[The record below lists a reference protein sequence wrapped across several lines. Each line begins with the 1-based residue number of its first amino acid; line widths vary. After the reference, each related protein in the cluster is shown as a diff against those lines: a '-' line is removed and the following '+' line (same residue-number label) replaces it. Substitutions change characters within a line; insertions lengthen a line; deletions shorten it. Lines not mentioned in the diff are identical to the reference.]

1 MHNLGHLEKT
11 LVGEVGSKLLK
22 SFISSESAVR
32 AEKLFTQCKLQC
44 KVIEEDDLTLVPA
57 IFAVEC

>member
-32 AEKLFTQCKLQC
+32 AKNYLHNANCN
-44 KVIEEDDLTLVPA
+44 A
-57 IFAVEC
+57 R